1 MAEHSQIRADDA
13 RPQPSGPA
21 DGALLPMP
29 CALLDP
35 SGRIEAAN
43 RPWREGVGRNNL
55 LADIGTDFVE
65 MLGQLST
72 TGRVGAGV
80 RTVLKGE
87 ADDFTFDFATGGVS
101 GSRWFRLIV
110 SARRDET
117 GGASVVVLDIT
128 DHRRVEEAL
137 LESEDRYRRIA
148 REMAGS
154 ALCTLDASGRVLTWS
169 ADAERLTGFHAHDLL
184 GREAGELF
192 CPEDRAARVVDAA
205 LREATEHGRASLRG
219 WRLRADGTRF
229 EAQTI
234 FSDLRGEGGALCG
247 YSLRTHDLTGRAPA
261 HHVLRNDY
269 DRLLSIIDSA
279 MDAIITVD
287 EEQRIV
293 MFNRT
298 AASVFGVPAAEAIGS
313 PLDRFIP
320 ARFRAAHAEHV
331 RAFGR
336 TGVTNRVMGRLS
348 TLSGLRSDGTE
359 FPIEASISHA
369 VSDGRRYY
377 TVILRD
383 ISDKRRLEAQLLH
396 SQKVEGI
403 GRLAGGVAH
412 DFNNLLMGIFN
423 YLTLATR
430 QIEPGH
436 AAHKTLAHVKE
447 AADRAAALTRQ
458 LLIFARKQVVKP
470 TVLSPAGII
479 NDLAP
484 MLHRLLGEDVALR
497 TVVAPDV
504 GSVLADASQLEQ
516 VVMNLAL
523 NARDAMPNGG
533 TLTIEAGNVRLDE
546 AYCRSRVGA
555 TPGPHV
561 MIAVTD
567 TGTGMTPEV
576 LSRLFEPFFT
586 TKPPGK
592 GTGLGLATCHGI
604 VQQCGGH
611 IAVYSEPGKGTSVK
625 VFLARVVEPGRTA
638 ESTPQRRPGPVGGR
652 ETVLLVEDNAM
663 IRDLAVAAL
672 REAGYD
678 VLVAEHG
685 VDALRVAEEAARPVR
700 LLITDVV
707 MPEMSGVA
715 LADRLTRSQPGLHVI
730 FMSGYTEETIAH
742 HGVETASS
750 AFLAKPF
757 LTDALLQKAREVLDA
772 PLR

>member
-1 MAEHSQIRADDA
+1 M
-13 RPQPSGPA
+13 
-21 DGALLPMP
+21 
-29 CALLDP
+29 
-35 SGRIEAAN
+35 
-43 RPWREGVGRNNL
+43 
-55 LADIGTDFVE
+55 
-65 MLGQLST
+65 
-72 TGRVGAGV
+72 
-80 RTVLKGE
+80 
-87 ADDFTFDFATGGVS
+87 
-101 GSRWFRLIV
+101 
-110 SARRDET
+110 
-117 GGASVVVLDIT
+117 
-128 DHRRVEEAL
+128 
-137 LESEDRYRRIA
+137 
-148 REMAGS
+148 
-154 ALCTLDASGRVLTWS
+154 
-169 ADAERLTGFHAHDLL
+169 
-184 GREAGELF
+184 
-192 CPEDRAARVVDAA
+192 
-205 LREATEHGRASLRG
+205 
-219 WRLRADGTRF
+219 
-229 EAQTI
+229 
-234 FSDLRGEGGALCG
+234 
-247 YSLRTHDLTGRAPA
+247 
-261 HHVLRNDY
+261 
-269 DRLLSIIDSA
+269 
-279 MDAIITVD
+279 
-287 EEQRIV
+287 
-293 MFNRT
+293 
-298 AASVFGVPAAEAIGS
+298 
-313 PLDRFIP
+313 
-320 ARFRAAHAEHV
+320 
-331 RAFGR
+331 
-336 TGVTNRVMGRLS
+336 
-348 TLSGLRSDGTE
+348 
-359 FPIEASISHA
+359 
-369 VSDGRRYY
+369 
-377 TVILRD
+377 
-383 ISDKRRLEAQLLH
+383 
-396 SQKVEGI
+396 
-403 GRLAGGVAH
+403 
-412 DFNNLLMGIFN
+412 
-423 YLTLATR
+423 
-430 QIEPGH
+430 
-436 AAHKTLAHVKE
+436 KE